1 MDELAEYLRSRHV
14 DEEAIQRMEQDKIDP
29 TVIKLMSDEE
39 LKDYLPSYG
48 DRIAVFGHCRRQEE
62 PSRKSKLFERLKLK
76 FSKNQNGKVGV
87 QKEHGKTSIRRKSD
101 RKVELGWL
109 NFRKKDNTYVHMRT
123 KNGGGTRKESVPKK
137 STNINLIEK
146 ALELF
151 FPGGENVHGKS
162 CDFEV
167 DLTDFQETPLPEH
180 ITVEEMYEMT
190 KLPVLRFYL
199 KTKKRQIV
207 TEGNPEESNAE
218 SDNMVS
224 HSVVPHEASSSSTVL
239 SLNNL
244 DVIHIATFYNTE
256 PLESN
261 SSLDIHLEGQEST
274 LNLNDLDES
283 GIVTVRSVD
292 HLEMEAPNLEDTL
305 PLIEEE
311 LPIFLNMPENN
322 KTIIVVHRGQ
332 ILQELIQ
339 VFSNDEM
346 MNKKNVRFK
355 VILPDGNLEKA
366 LDDGGVVRDVLSEFW
381 QDFYEQCTMG
391 SDFKVPYLRHD
402 FGKEEW
408 ESVGRIIAF
417 GWKQE
422 KQLPIKLAPVIL
434 EQAILGDV
442 ESDLLDSFLKYVS
455 HSERVMFQTCFSDFE
470 SIDENE
476 LLEVLDLH
484 NCRRHPTSNN
494 IEQIIR
500 ELAHKK
506 LIQEPAFVIEQWSTV
521 LVEMKS
527 ELKGIAAAYDALQP
541 TSRKIMQSLTYPT
554 NQNASEKQ
562 MVKYV
567 NTYLR
572 ECDMPHLSRF
582 LRFCTGSDV
591 FTGKD
596 ITVSFTMINGLQRRP
611 VAHTCGCYLELPVTY
626 ESYPD
631 FRHEMNKILESN
643 IWVMDIV

>member
-48 DRIAVFGHCRRQEE
+48 DRIAVFGHCRRQ
-62 PSRKSKLFERLKLK
+62 
-76 FSKNQNGKVGV
+76 
-87 QKEHGKTSIRRKSD
+87 D
-101 RKVELGWL
+101 
-109 NFRKKDNTYVHMRT
+109 
-123 KNGGGTRKESVPKK
+123 
-137 STNINLIEK
+137 
-146 ALELF
+146 
-151 FPGGENVHGKS
+151 
-162 CDFEV
+162 
-167 DLTDFQETPLPEH
+167 
-180 ITVEEMYEMT
+180 
-190 KLPVLRFYL
+190 
-199 KTKKRQIV
+199 
-207 TEGNPEESNAE
+207 
-218 SDNMVS
+218 
-224 HSVVPHEASSSSTVL
+224 
-239 SLNNL
+239 
-244 DVIHIATFYNTE
+244 
-256 PLESN
+256 
-261 SSLDIHLEGQEST
+261 
-274 LNLNDLDES
+274 
-283 GIVTVRSVD
+283 
-292 HLEMEAPNLEDTL
+292 LEDTL